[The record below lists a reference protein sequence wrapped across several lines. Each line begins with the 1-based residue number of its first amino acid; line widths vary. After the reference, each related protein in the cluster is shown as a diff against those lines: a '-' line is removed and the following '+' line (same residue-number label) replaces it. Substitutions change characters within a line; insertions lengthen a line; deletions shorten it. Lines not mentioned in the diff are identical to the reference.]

1 MLFVVLA
8 VAGAVA
14 VGGIAVVLLQ
24 RPEAGKT
31 APEAGEKPAVPE
43 PPVSIPVPPTPV
55 PAPTPA
61 VPVVGIRLPDGLPVQ
76 HAGFERESLGEQE
89 IMAGVVSYFVGRYRG
104 EGEMSVRLLGLDAK
118 TSPKFI
124 EHLLE
129 ALGSSGSVKKVGT
142 VELPEESGWDAAALY
157 ARDEAGIF
165 VASNRRAVLVVSGP
179 TPDQARV
186 FGLSLKFK
194 K

>member
-1 MLFVVLA
+1 VVLA
-8 VAGAVA
+8 VAGALVVGGLVVA
-14 VGGIAVVLLQ
+14 VRLVS
-24 RPEAGKT
+24 EAEAPPQP
-31 APEAGEKPAVPE
+31 APEPIGAQAVPE

-61 VPVVGIRLPDGLPVQ
+61 VPVVGIRLPDGLPAQ
-76 HAGFERESLGEQE
+76 HAGFERESLGELE

-104 EGEMSVRLLGLDAK
+104 DGEVSVRFLGLDAK

-142 VELPEESGWDAAALY
+142 VELPEGSGWDAAALY

-186 FGLSLKFK
+186 FGLSLKFAK
-194 K
+194 